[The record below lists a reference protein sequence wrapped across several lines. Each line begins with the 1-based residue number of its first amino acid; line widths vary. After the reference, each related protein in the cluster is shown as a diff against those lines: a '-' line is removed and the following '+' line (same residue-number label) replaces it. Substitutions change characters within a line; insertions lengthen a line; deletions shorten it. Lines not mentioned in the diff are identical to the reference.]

1 MANQVL
7 VPRHVPKSPSAAPVR
22 RNKLDFDA
30 DLGNAR
36 RLVRRHGKNL
46 RFVPEWGKWIVWKNC
61 RWEIDNDGAVMRL
74 AKDTIEALYSEAVG
88 SANEQ
93 KRTAL
98 LKHAL
103 RSQGKHGSKRW
114 PMSRSIPKPNVRSG

>member
-1 MANQVL
+1 M
-7 VPRHVPKSPSAAPVR
+7 
-22 RNKLDFDA
+22 
-30 DLGNAR
+30 
-36 RLVRRHGKNL
+36 RRHGKNL